1 MDVEQPSEGTP
12 EVATSGSQTGPF
24 FLSEAF
30 TPVPAKLVKKI
41 QALEFVDM
49 ADLLPDNIE
58 IRRREEGSS
67 LGEAVT
73 AVGRRARQVAQLS
86 TWVQC
91 FTTYIAIVAERH
103 PSRVQDMLAY
113 LMLIVRE
120 AQRAGGDAWRQYD
133 ARFRNFAAVH
143 QSVTWGQ
150 PLPFMYASCFM
161 ASRAVAS
168 PCEHCL
174 ELDHSSAECA
184 LASHCQPLFPQ
195 LDTRSVASSTRF
207 VPYLSAPA
215 RPWVDYGFRPIC
227 RRWNMGACKGA
238 RWCTFR
244 HACGKCGERGHRS
257 GECRGKGPASASSH
271 QRAAEVLDNTCA
283 VVLH

>member
-1 MDVEQPSEGTP
+1 MDAEQRSEGTP
-12 EVATSGSQTGPF
+12 EVTASGSQTGPF

-30 TPVPAKLVKKI
+30 APVPAKLVKRI

-58 IRRREEGSS
+58 MRRREEGSS
-67 LGEAVT
+67 LGEAMM
-73 AVGRRARQVAQLS
+73 AVGRRARQVTHLP

-91 FTTYIAIVAERH
+91 FTTYIAIVAGRH

-113 LMLIVRE
+113 LRLIVRE

-133 ARFRNFAAVH
+133 ARFRKFAAVH

-150 PLPFMYASCFM
+150 PLPSMYASCFM

-184 LASHCQPLFPQ
+184 WHRTVSPSFHRW
-195 LDTRSVASSTRF
+195 TRA
-207 VPYLSAPA
+207 PWPA
-215 RPWVDYGFRPIC
+215 RLVS
-227 RRWNMGACKGA
+227 RRIPLHGLG
-238 RWCTFR
+238 
-244 HACGKCGERGHRS
+244 RGWITAPNRYVT
-257 GECRGKGPASASSH
+257 GGI
-271 QRAAEVLDNTCA
+271 
-283 VVLH
+283 